1 MAAITFHNSPSG
13 TFIIGVANENVS
25 NNVKRHAIYFP
36 KAEDLASLHI
46 EDVELSDFSSTD
58 SESIALT
65 ADDDSQAGKTSFWAS
80 NALVA
85 FPSLDAPESF
95 DGPYPTPAQ
104 EIAYRYRA
112 GLRITLESLVKR
124 ASMDEEVG
132 GIVELYD
139 TSDEDD
145 QSTSSGDSSAAPHV
159 PLNFTPRPRFC
170 PEQLKELSA
179 VHKETVVDLRERGC
193 SLTAAVHC
201 GRPGCKNLVRDSKAL
216 VYHQHIHN
224 VYDKSYKCSGCRA
237 YFSKRFELTMHLC
250 VCPKA
255 LPDQLTASPPSP
267 VRGTFL
273 RVLSRITS
281 R

>member
-25 NNVKRHAIYFP
+25 DSVKRHAIYFP
-36 KAEDLASLHI
+36 KAEDLASLHAKTSTSATSAAPT
-46 EDVELSDFSSTD
+46 LSK
-58 SESIALT
+58 A
-65 ADDDSQAGKTSFWAS
+65 SFWAS

-85 FPSLDAPESF
+85 FPLLDAPESF

-112 GLRITLESLVKR
+112 GLRITLESPVPFVKR
-124 ASMDEEVG
+124 VSMDEEIG

-237 YFSKRFELTMHLC
+237 YFTKRFELTMHLSLYHG
-250 VCPKA
+250 VTVTGFANSDHTWQTLKK
-255 LPDQLTASPPSP
+255 SK
-267 VRGTFL
+267 
-273 RVLSRITS
+273 
-281 R
+281 